1 MAAERAEHGDRGVLD
16 LVRPEILKLPGYVPI
31 EPPDVLA
38 EQLGIPRERIAK
50 LDANENPFGA
60 SPKALEALAR
70 FRDYH
75 IYPDPDERKLRQA
88 LARHLDL
95 PVECIVA
102 SAGSDELIQIFASM
116 FLGPGDH
123 AIDLVPTFGMYAF
136 EADVAGGQTLP
147 VQRRPEDYSVD
158 VAAVAERI
166 DGRTKLIFATSPN
179 NPTANLMSRAE
190 LDSLLAFGLPVVVDE
205 AYIEFAGEPSAAPL
219 VLEHPNLIVLRTFSK
234 WAGLAGLR
242 VGYAAMAAEL
252 AEVVFRIR
260 QPYSVNVAAEVAALA
275 SLEDV
280 VVLNERAAA
289 IVAER
294 ERLWAKLAT
303 LSFLRPWPSHTNF
316 ILCDVLRGN
325 ARRIRDRL
333 REYGIFIRYF
343 DTPLLKDCLR
353 ISVGLPRHTDQLI
366 AALEQIGWSLDA
378 SA

>member
-1 MAAERAEHGDRGVLD
+1 MAVERAERNERGALG

-60 SPKALEALAR
+60 SPRALEALTA

-88 LARHLDL
+88 LARHLNL

-116 FLGPGDH
+116 FLGPGDR

-136 EADVAGGQTLP
+136 EADVAGGHTVP
-147 VQRRPEDYSVD
+147 VQRRPDYSID

-190 LDSLLAFGLPVVVDE
+190 LDGLLSFGLPVVVDE

-219 VLEHPNLIVLRTFSK
+219 VLEQPNLIVLRTFSK

-280 VVLNERAAA
+280 AVLNERAAA

-294 ERLWAKLAT
+294 ERLWAKLAA
-303 LSFLRPWPSHTNF
+303 LPFLRPRPSHTNF
-316 ILCDVLRGN
+316 ILCDVLHGN
-325 ARRIRDRL
+325 ARRIRDQL
-333 REYGIFIRYF
+333 REHGVFIRHF

-353 ISVGLPRHTDQLI
+353 ISVGLPRHSNQLI
-366 AALEQIGWSLDA
+366 DALTQIGRSLDA

>member
-1 MAAERAEHGDRGVLD
+1 MAAERAERGGRGVLG
-16 LVRPEILKLPGYVPI
+16 LVRPEILRLPGYVPI

-60 SPKALEALAR
+60 SPRAIEALAR

-102 SAGSDELIQIFASM
+102 SAGSDELIQILASM
-116 FLGPGDH
+116 FLAPGDR

-147 VQRRPEDYSVD
+147 VRRRPDFSVD
-158 VAAVAERI
+158 VAAVAEQI
-166 DGRTKLIFATSPN
+166 DARTKLIFATSPN
-179 NPTANLMSRAE
+179 NPTANLMSRTE
-190 LDSLLAFGLPVVVDE
+190 LDGLLAFGLPVVVDE
-205 AYIEFAGEPSAAPL
+205 AYIEFAGEQSAASL
-219 VLEHPNLIVLRTFSK
+219 VLDHPNLIVLRTFSK

-242 VGYAAMAAEL
+242 VGYAAMPVEL
-252 AEVVFRIR
+252 AEIVFRIR

-280 VVLNERAAA
+280 AVLNERAAA

-294 ERLWAKLAT
+294 ERLWSKLAA
-303 LSFLRPWPSHTNF
+303 LPFLRPHPSHTNF

-325 ARRIRDRL
+325 ARSIRDRL
-333 REYGIFIRYF
+333 REFGVFIRYF

-353 ISVGLPRHTDQLI
+353 ISVGLPRHTDQLV
-366 AALEQIGWSLDA
+366 AALEQIGSSLDGA
-378 SA
+378 A

>member
-1 MAAERAEHGDRGVLD
+1 MTAERAARGDRGVLG
-16 LVRPEILKLPGYVPI
+16 LVRPDILQLPGYVPI

-60 SPKALEALAR
+60 SPKALEALAE

-88 LARHLDL
+88 LARHLNL

-116 FLGPGDH
+116 FLAPGDR

-136 EADVAGGQTLP
+136 EADVAGGQTIP
-147 VQRRPEDYSVD
+147 IQRRADHTVD

-190 LDSLLAFGLPVVVDE
+190 LDGLLAFGLPVVVDE

-219 VLEHPNLIVLRTFSK
+219 VLEHSNLIVLRTFSK

-242 VGYAAMAAEL
+242 VGYAAMAAGL

-280 VVLNERAAA
+280 AVLNERAAA

-294 ERLWAKLAT
+294 ERLWAKLAA
-303 LSFLRPWPSHTNF
+303 LPFLRPWPSHTNF
-316 ILCDVLRGN
+316 ILCDVLRGD

-333 REYGIFIRYF
+333 REFGVFIRYF
-343 DTPLLKDCLR
+343 DT
-353 ISVGLPRHTDQLI
+353 
-366 AALEQIGWSLDA
+366 
-378 SA
+378 